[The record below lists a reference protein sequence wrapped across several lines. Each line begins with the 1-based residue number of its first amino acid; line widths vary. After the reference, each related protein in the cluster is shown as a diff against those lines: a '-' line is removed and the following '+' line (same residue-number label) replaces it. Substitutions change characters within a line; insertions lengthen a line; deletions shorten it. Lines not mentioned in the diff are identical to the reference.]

1 MWRQIACSAECVKAR
16 CFSTER
22 LECYAPRPLRKRA
35 ENKTPPNASLE
46 KSFFGGRVY
55 IDPAISTVI
64 SSLRSGRVL
73 AFDVAIVCVT
83 PDGLHVVTGSKD
95 KTARVWNLRTGE
107 LETTLEHPGE
117 VTDVCPLVH
126 PDGKLVLV
134 AASLDKVHVWPMVH
148 PSVVG
153 VQPSILRLSHGV

>member
-1 MWRQIACSAECVKAR
+1 MWNLQNYEDNYALREDNESWEASSVCVTPDGAFAVEGSENHTAR
-16 CFSTER
+16 VWD
-22 LECYAPRPLRKRA
+22 LESKNCLHTLRGHTSWL
-35 ENKTPPNASLE
+35 NS
-46 KSFFGGRVY
+46 
-55 IDPAISTVI
+55 
-64 SSLRSGRVL
+64 
-73 AFDVAIVCVT
+73 VCVT

>member
-1 MWRQIACSAECVKAR
+1 MRNLTNTETSGVHRAITAFHLRVWKWCVCPPKSAQNRQK
-16 CFSTER
+16 
-22 LECYAPRPLRKRA
+22 P
-35 ENKTPPNASLE
+35 
-46 KSFFGGRVY
+46 
-55 IDPAISTVI
+55 
-64 SSLRSGRVL
+64 
-73 AFDVAIVCVT
+73 
-83 PDGLHVVTGSKD
+83 TGSKD

-117 VTDVCPLVH
+117 VTDVCPLVR